1 MTGATGATGGAGN
14 CIEAT
19 ADPQRLIDELIA
31 ETRNTDMADFL
42 ENRLMFIRQALDRA
56 LTFR

>member
-14 CIEAT
+14 CIEET
-19 ADPQRLIDELIA
+19 ADPRRLIDELIA
-31 ETRNTDMADFL
+31 ETRETDIADFL
-42 ENRLMFIRQALDRA
+42 ENRLMFIKQALDKA